1 MIDTEIEEYFN
12 SNFNSNKLNSKSML
26 PNTIGEPFSTF
37 ENTNFTSFA
46 PLVFTQPLIGHYFV
60 ELEILSQKSTQ
71 KLWEKYSEEIED
83 FKEAMEEYEEE
94 MTQYEKLNLNSLKP
108 RRPKEPQPPIEKP
121 VYRKI
126 NLNFA
131 DKIISSWSEDFDE
144 EHNCEVILVEFYTKS
159 GVIGEFDVYN
169 IRMKREDWI
178 QLITKLGAIN

>member
-1 MIDTEIEEYFN
+1 MIDTEIEQY
-12 SNFNSNKLNSKSML
+12 FNSNKLNSKSML
-26 PNTIGEPFSTF
+26 PNSIGEPYFDLSAPVT
-37 ENTNFTSFA
+37 THTSGYMYIA
-46 PLVFTQPLIGHYFV
+46 PQPLEGHHFV

-71 KLWEKYSEEIED
+71 KLWERYKEEMED

-94 MTQYEKLNLNSLKP
+94 MTQYEKLSLNSPKP

-159 GVIGEFDVYN
+159 GVVGEFDVYN
-169 IRMKREDWI
+169 IRMKKEDWI